1 MGVDVTLDRMNTTT
15 TDKMNKNTTDFI
27 NYNKTNT
34 DLTYGSDVSAKQ
46 TECFLNGQKFRFK
59 DSSSGCN
66 TIPVV
71 MKVDEETG
79 NVTLLSNGLPPDTL
93 GFNMMKAS
101 QLESKNK
108 TIMRLQKKLMEK
120 RSK

>member
-1 MGVDVTLDRMNTTT
+1 MTTT
-15 TDKMNKNTTDFI
+15 TEQQVKMNKNTTDFI

-34 DLTYGSDVSAKQ
+34 DLTYGSDVSAKDM
-46 TECFLNGQKFRFK
+46 ECFLNGQKFRYK
-59 DSSSGCN
+59 DTSSGSN
-66 TIPVV
+66 VIPVI
-71 MKVDEETG
+71 MKVDEDTG
-79 NVTLLSNGLPPDTL
+79 NVTLISSGLPPDTL